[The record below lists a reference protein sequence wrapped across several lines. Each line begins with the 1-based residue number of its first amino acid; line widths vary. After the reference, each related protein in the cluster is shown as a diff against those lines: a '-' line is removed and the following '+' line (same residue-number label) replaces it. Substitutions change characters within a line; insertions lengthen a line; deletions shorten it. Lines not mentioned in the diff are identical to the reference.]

1 MSEPTYA
8 EAVTELE
15 AILAELEGDAL
26 DVDRLAERVA
36 RAAELI
42 RLCRERIAGTRIEVE
57 QIVAELDR
65 PVPEPGDGRSSSP
78 SG

>member
-1 MSEPTYA
+1 MTNARTAYA
-8 EAVTELE
+8 AAITELE
-15 AILAELEGDAL
+15 TILAELEGDAL

-42 RLCRERIAGTRIEVE
+42 RLCRERIAGTRVEVE

-65 PVPEPGDGRSSSP
+65 PVDPGDGRSSS
-78 SG
+78 

>member
-1 MSEPTYA
+1 MTDTTYA
-8 EAVTELE
+8 AAISELE
-15 AILAELEGDAL
+15 TILAELEGDAL

-42 RLCRERIAGTRIEVE
+42 RLCRERIAGTRVEVE

-65 PVPEPGDGRSSSP
+65 PVDPGEARSS
-78 SG
+78 

>member
-1 MSEPTYA
+1 MTETTYA
-8 EAVTELE
+8 AAVAELE
-15 AILAELEGDAL
+15 TILAELEGDAL

-42 RLCRERIAGTRIEVE
+42 RLCRERIAGTRVEVE

-65 PVPEPGDGRSSSP
+65 PVDPGEARSS
-78 SG
+78 